1 MLTYGPIIQKRYQ
14 YIIDFEIIKD
24 VAKIYF
30 SIKASLTSKLSS
42 DYSLIIIN
50 KRIIIININNKVVK
64 KMQSYILYN
73 KKQIKIFLAN
83 K

>member
-1 MLTYGPIIQKRYQ
+1 MSTYGPIDQKRYQ

-30 SIKASLTSKLSS
+30 SIKASLASKLSS
-42 DYSLIIIN
+42 DHSLIIIN

-64 KMQSYILYN
+64 KMQSYILHN